1 MNDAADDASIICTL
15 DTANIRRQGR
25 FGPLPLLVTQPK

>member
-15 DTANIRRQGR
+15 DTTDIRRQMR
-25 FGPLPLLVTQPK
+25 LDPPPLLVAQPK